1 MRESMFTVDRNDDGG
16 VAVIDPPRIE
26 FTREFGREINTKR
39 PDDFAAAAHQAIMRA
54 LSADSETFLAATRQ
68 TSGE

>member
-1 MRESMFTVDRNDDGG
+1 MRENMFSVDRDDEGG
-16 VAVIDPPRIE
+16 VALLDPPRGQL
-26 FTREFGREINTKR
+26 TRELGLEANGKR
-39 PDDFAAAAHQAIMRA
+39 PDDFAAAAHEAIMRA

>member
-1 MRESMFTVDRNDDGG
+1 MRESMFTVDRDEEGG
-16 VAVIDPPRIE
+16 VALLDPPRIE
-26 FTREFGREINTKR
+26 FSREFGRETNGKR